1 MNRVW
6 RIWWILVLF
15 GLGTSLI
22 TPLIPLYQ
30 DKEGF
35 GDTVVTLFLLSYV
48 VALVPAMLTLGQV
61 SDRIGRKPVLL
72 GGIAILALAQL
83 YLSLEPP
90 LVGLLGARVVQGLAM
105 GTFAG
110 SCTAFLVD
118 SAPPGSR
125 VFVANLSAIS
135 IRGGLGLGPGV
146 AGVLAEY
153 APEPLRLPFQVHL
166 VALAVATVLVLSLP
180 ETVRQRS
187 RRRLSLRLEIPAAE
201 REVFWKILVPSGMLF
216 SLFDGVALSLVPVF
230 LVRNVGVEN
239 YALVGASGFLVLFS
253 GAVAQTVLNRVPP
266 QPAIAGGLTVA
277 AVASLGV
284 VLSAPVG
291 SVALTLVSVAVTGAA
306 AGMVFKGGADLV
318 TLIAPVED
326 RGKLFSAYYVAC
338 YLGGFSVP
346 LLVIGVLS
354 DLIGLTLALLVLS
367 IAAGLGAAWTWA
379 VGLRSLAGL
388 GRPTPE

>member
-1 MNRVW
+1 
-6 RIWWILVLF
+6 
-15 GLGTSLI
+15 
-22 TPLIPLYQ
+22 
-30 DKEGF
+30 
-35 GDTVVTLFLLSYV
+35 
-48 VALVPAMLTLGQV
+48 
-61 SDRIGRKPVLL
+61 
-72 GGIAILALAQL
+72 
-83 YLSLEPP
+83 
-90 LVGLLGARVVQGLAM
+90 
-105 GTFAG
+105 
-110 SCTAFLVD
+110 
-118 SAPPGSR
+118 
-125 VFVANLSAIS
+125 
-135 IRGGLGLGPGV
+135 
-146 AGVLAEY
+146 
-153 APEPLRLPFQVHL
+153 
-166 VALAVATVLVLSLP
+166 
-180 ETVRQRS
+180 
-187 RRRLSLRLEIPAAE
+187 
-201 REVFWKILVPSGMLF
+201 
-216 SLFDGVALSLVPVF
+216 
-230 LVRNVGVEN
+230 VRNVGVEN